1 MESGVEMDIFVRAS
15 NAFLMI
21 AMPLALGVL
30 LARRLKVEWR
40 LFGIGALVIV
50 ASQVLHIP
58 FNLWVLNPG
67 IERLGLAD
75 ASAGLGLVIV
85 AILYGLSAGVFEE
98 LARYLAYRFWV
109 KDARSWKAGL
119 MFGAG
124 HGGLEAIILGA
135 LAGYALVQAL
145 VYRNADLTTVV
156 PPEQMELAVAQL
168 EAYWSTPWYLSIM
181 GAVERIGAICFHLSA
196 SILVLQAFKR
206 ENNLWVLAAI
216 GWHTLLDAVAVY
228 GIQVWGVLVTEA
240 LILLFGLVSLLMI
253 WLLRDSHEDE
263 DQTDLPPQPPQTESV
278 SPDLSQ
284 EKLEDSRYL
293 YLMQV
298 ISWQRHST
306 KTLRS

>member
-1 MESGVEMDIFVRAS
+1 MDIIVRAL
-15 NAFLMI
+15 NALLMI
-21 AMPLALGVL
+21 AMPLTLGVFL
-30 LARRLKVEWR
+30 VRRQQVEWR
-40 LFGIGALVIV
+40 FFGIGALVFV

-67 IERLGLAD
+67 IERLGLAS
-75 ASAGLGLVIV
+75 AQAGLNLIIV
-85 AILYGLSAGVFEE
+85 AIIYGLSAGMFEE
-98 LARYLAYRFWV
+98 FARYFAYRFWV
-109 KDARSWKAGL
+109 KDARTWKAGM
-119 MFGAG
+119 MFGVG
-124 HGGLEAIILGA
+124 HGGIEAIMLGA
-135 LAGYALVQAL
+135 LAGYALIQAL
-145 VYRNADLTTVV
+145 VYRNADLAAIVS
-156 PPEQMELAVAQL
+156 PEQLELAVSQL

-196 SILVLQAFKR
+196 SVLVLQAFRRK
-206 ENNLWVLAAI
+206 NKWWVFAAI

-263 DQTDLPPQPPQTESV
+263 DQTNLPPQPPQTESV
-278 SPDLSQ
+278 PAAHSQ

>member
-1 MESGVEMDIFVRAS
+1 
-15 NAFLMI
+15 
-21 AMPLALGVL
+21 
-30 LARRLKVEWR
+30 
-40 LFGIGALVIV
+40 
-50 ASQVLHIP
+50 
-58 FNLWVLNPG
+58 
-67 IERLGLAD
+67 LGLAD